1 MSKRKDPISETPPA
15 SPPLPDVLHDFIKAI
30 CPADQ
35 KPTEELT
42 ARFKQESA
50 NTTRGFIVPGSPK
63 SGPEY
68 LVELRIRE
76 WMYRMEREAA
86 AQRQQAQNKDQ
97 QAQIKDKQAA
107 HNKPP
112 QTPPKP

>member
-1 MSKRKDPISETPPA
+1 MSKKKDPAPETPPA
-15 SPPLPDVLHDFIKAI
+15 APTLPDALHDFIKAI
-30 CPADQ
+30 SPADQ

-42 ARFKQESA
+42 ARFKKESVD
-50 NTTRGFIVPGSPK
+50 NTRGFIVPGSPK

-86 AQRQQAQNKDQ
+86 DQRRQAQNNNRQ
-97 QAQIKDKQAA
+97 
-107 HNKPP
+107 
-112 QTPPKP
+112 

>member
-1 MSKRKDPISETPPA
+1 MPKKNAPDPNTP
-15 SPPLPDVLHDFIKAI
+15 PPLPEALQDFIKAI
-30 CPADQ
+30 SPAAQ

-42 ARFKQESA
+42 ARFRKESA
-50 NTTRGFIVPGSPK
+50 DNSRGFIVPGSPK

-86 AQRQQAQNKDQ
+86 AQRRQAQQN
-97 QAQIKDKQAA
+97 
-107 HNKPP
+107 NKPP
-112 QTPPKP
+112 SPPSKP

>member
-1 MSKRKDPISETPPA
+1 MPKKNTADHPTPPPA
-15 SPPLPDVLHDFIKAI
+15 PPPLPDALRDFIKAVS
-30 CPADQ
+30 PATQ

-42 ARFKQESA
+42 ARFKKQLADNS
-50 NTTRGFIVPGSPK
+50 RGFLVPGGPK

-86 AQRQQAQNKDQ
+86 EARRRAQQN
-97 QAQIKDKQAA
+97 
-107 HNKPP
+107 NNPP
-112 QTPPKP
+112 SPPKP